1 MGKTPARCGGR
12 GQIQGKLNR
21 ILLIKK
27 KKTEA
32 NTAIKQILKHK
43 THGKRTIRTVQT
55 RKRYVIFFN
64 VHTWRYR
71 SFIENCSIFVL
82 FLSSQFFFLI
92 EYIICGNNG
101 CHVTLCNYCD
111 SKFSCF
117 KTVQTGFVWLL
128 RWSTLGLSLTIK
140 VSQMKAS

>member
-21 ILLIKK
+21 ILLKKK

-55 RKRYVIFFN
+55 RKRYVFFFN

-71 SFIENCSIFVL
+71 SFIKNCSIFVL
-82 FLSSQFFFLI
+82 FLSSQFFFFFNWI
-92 EYIICGNNG
+92 QNFVEIMV
-101 CHVTLCNYCD
+101 VTLHCVTVAIRNFRVL
-111 SKFSCF
+111 KLF
-117 KTVQTGFVWLL
+117 KPVLFDC
-128 RWSTLGLSLTIK
+128 
-140 VSQMKAS
+140 